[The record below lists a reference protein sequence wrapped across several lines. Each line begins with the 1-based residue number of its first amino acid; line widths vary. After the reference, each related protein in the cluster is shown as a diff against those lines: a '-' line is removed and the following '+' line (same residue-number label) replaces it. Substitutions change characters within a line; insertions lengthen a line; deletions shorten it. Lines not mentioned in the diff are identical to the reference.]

1 GRIRQRVRALLVG
14 TEVALSVVLLA
25 GALLLLLSLSSLWSV
40 HPGFEPARVWVAQ
53 MSLPPEKYGTAASAW
68 SFEAAVRERLAGLP
82 GVTAVATASSPPFE
96 RGLNTWVNGLKDG
109 RPLQTYVESR
119 LVSPGYFETLSIPI
133 LRGRPLGPG
142 DGQGAAPV
150 VVVSASLARVYWPDS
165 EAVGRRLGGA
175 EVVGV
180 AGDVRSSGFDR
191 PAPPMVYAPAA
202 QASDQFTR
210 AVNRWFLTSWL
221 VKSARPLDLRTVAG
235 AVAEVDPGQPVVS
248 VRRMEDVMAASL
260 GPRRFVALLL
270 ELFAALA
277 VLLAAV
283 GIYGVV
289 SYAVSRRRREFG
301 LRVALGATAPDVTRL
316 VLRQGLR
323 LAVVGAG
330 AGILGALVLTR
341 FLQAFLYGVHPTNPL
356 AIAGAAMALVA
367 VAVLA
372 CFVPARRATHVDPM
386 IALRAE

>member
-1 GRIRQRVRALLVG
+1 M
-14 TEVALSVVLLA
+14 SVVLLA
-25 GALLLLLSLSSLWSV
+25 GALLLLFSLSSLWSV
-40 HPGFEPARVWVAQ
+40 HPGFEPAQVYVVQ

-68 SFEAAVRERLAGLP
+68 RFEAAVRERLAGLP
-82 GVTAVATASSPPFE
+82 GVTAVAAASSPPFE

-119 LVSPGYFETLSIPI
+119 LVSPGYFETLGVPVV
-133 LRGRPLGPG
+133 RGRSLGSA

-150 VVVSASLARVYWPDS
+150 VVVSASLARVYWSDS
-165 EAVGRRLGGA
+165 EAVGRRLGRA

-180 AGDVRSSGFDR
+180 AGDVRTFGFDQ
-191 PAPPMVYAPAA
+191 PAPRMVYAPAA

-235 AVAEVDPGQPVVS
+235 AVAAVDPGQPVVS
-248 VRRMEDVMAASL
+248 VRAMEDVMAASL
-260 GPRRFVALLL
+260 APRRFVALLL

-277 VLLAAV
+277 MLLAAV

-289 SYAVSRRRREFG
+289 SYTVSHRRREI
-301 LRVALGATAPDVTRL
+301 
-316 VLRQGLR
+316 GLR
-323 LAVVGAG
+323 LALGAASPDVVRLVLQQGLHLAAVGAG
-330 AGILGALVLTR
+330 AGVVGALVLTR
-341 FLQAFLYGVHPTNPL
+341 FLRAFLYGVHPTNLL
-356 AIAGAAMALVA
+356 AIAGAATALVA

-372 CFVPARRATHVDPM
+372 CFVPARRATKVDPM